1 MRRGGY
7 AWVVAGLVAA
17 SAGLGGCTLRSS
29 GADVVQGKKD
39 FVARCG
45 TCHTLARAG
54 SKGTAGP
61 NLDEAFRRSR
71 MDGIKSSTFMGVVER
86 QIENPNTNQEIDP
99 QTGKPTTTMPANI
112 VKGEAARNVAAY
124 VAQAAAVPGKDTGRL
139 ASVGEQKAQGTA
151 KEANGTL
158 DIPVAGAGL
167 AFKFADAQAS
177 AGQVTVTAKNP
188 QATDHNI
195 AIQGQGIDQK
205 GNIVQ
210 SGGTSKLTVDLKPGT
225 YTFYCSVD
233 GHRQAGMQGKLTV
246 K

>member
-7 AWVVAGLVAA
+7 AWVVASLTLAG
-17 SAGLGGCTLRSS
+17 AGLGGCTLKS
-29 GADVVQGKKD
+29 GGDDLVQGKKD

-54 SKGTAGP
+54 TKGTVGP
-61 NLDEAFRRSR
+61 DLDEAFRRPR
-71 MDGIKSSTFMGVVER
+71 QDGFKSSTFMGVVER
-86 QIENPNTNQEIDP
+86 QIENPNTNGQTDP
-99 QTGKPTTTMPANI
+99 QTGKPLTAMPAKI
-112 VKGEAARNVAAY
+112 FTGQAARNVAAY

-151 KEANGTL
+151 KEANGAL

-167 AFKFADAQAS
+167 AFKFADATAK
-177 AGQVTVTAKNP
+177 AGQVTIQSKNP
-188 QATDHNI
+188 QPTDHNI
-195 AIQGQGIDQK
+195 SIQGPGLNQQG
-205 GNIVQ
+205 NVVNN
-210 SGGTSKLTVDLKPGT
+210 GGTSKLTVTLKPGT

>member
-1 MRRGGY
+1 
-7 AWVVAGLVAA
+7 
-17 SAGLGGCTLRSS
+17 
-29 GADVVQGKKD
+29 
-39 FVARCG
+39 
-45 TCHTLARAG
+45 
-54 SKGTAGP
+54 
-61 NLDEAFRRSR
+61 
-71 MDGIKSSTFMGVVER
+71 
-86 QIENPNTNQEIDP
+86 
-99 QTGKPTTTMPANI
+99 MPANI
-112 VKGEAARNVAAY
+112 VTGEAARNVAAY

-151 KEANGTL
+151 KEVNGAL

>member
-7 AWVVAGLVAA
+7 AWVVAGLAAA
-17 SAGLGGCTLRSS
+17 SAGLSGCTLKSS
-29 GADVVQGKKD
+29 GSDLVQGKKD

-54 SKGTAGP
+54 SKGTVGP

-71 MDGIKSSTFMGVVER
+71 QDGMKSSTFMGVVER
-86 QIENPNTNQEIDP
+86 QIENPNTNQQVDP
-99 QTGKPTTTMPANI
+99 QTGKTLPSMPANI
-112 VKGEAARNVAAY
+112 VTGEAARNVAAY
-124 VAQAAAVPGKDTGRL
+124 VAQSAAVPGKDTGKL
-139 ASVGEQKAQGTA
+139 AQVGEQKAQGTA
-151 KEANGTL
+151 KESNGTL

-167 AFKFADAQAS
+167 AFKYADAQAS

-188 QATDHNI
+188 QATQHNI

-205 GNIVQ
+205 GNIVA

>member
-1 MRRGGY
+1 MRRGGV
-7 AWVVAGLVAA
+7 ALVVASLAAA

-29 GADVVQGKKD
+29 GEDLVQGKTD
-39 FVARCG
+39 FVKSCG

-86 QIENPNTNQEIDP
+86 QIENPNLNDQIDP
-99 QTGKPTTTMPANI
+99 QTGKVLPKMPADI
-112 VKGEAARNVAAY
+112 VTGDAARNVAAY
-124 VAQAAAVPGKDTGRL
+124 VAQAAAVPGTDSGKL
-139 ASVGEQKAQGTA
+139 ATVGEQKAQGTA

-167 AFKFADAQAS
+167 AYKFANATAN
-177 AGQVTVTAKNP
+177 AGQVTLTSKNP
-188 QATDHNI
+188 QPTDHNI
-195 AIQGQGIDQK
+195 AIEGNGVNQK
-205 GNIVQ
+205 GPVVK
-210 SGGTSKLTVDLKPGT
+210 GGASSDITVDLKPGE
-225 YTFYCSVD
+225 YTFFCSVD
-233 GHRQAGMQGKLTV
+233 GHRQGGMVGKLTV

>member
-7 AWVVAGLVAA
+7 AWVVAGLAAA
-17 SAGLGGCTLRSS
+17 SAGLGGCTLKSS

-54 SKGTAGP
+54 SKGTIGP

-71 MDGIKSSTFMGVVER
+71 QDGIKSSTFMGVVER
-86 QIENPNTNQEIDP
+86 QIENPNINDQVDP
-99 QTGKPTTTMPANI
+99 QTGKTLPSMPADI
-112 VKGEAARNVAAY
+112 VTGEAARDVAAY
-124 VAQAAAVPGKDTGRL
+124 VAQSAAVPGKDTGRL

-151 KEANGTL
+151 KEANGAL
-158 DIPVAGAGL
+158 DIPVATAGL
-167 AFKFADAQAS
+167 AYKFANAQAG
-177 AGQVTVTAKNP
+177 AGQVTLSSKNP

-195 AIQGQGIDQK
+195 SIQGPGLDQK
-205 GNIVQ
+205 GNIV
-210 SGGTSKLTVDLKPGT
+210 SGGGTSKLTVTLKPGT